1 MQKKLSGKW
10 ALVTG
15 SSRGIGQQIALGLAD
30 HGANIIIH
38 SREIQH
44 AKDTVALLEPFE
56 VEVQVV
62 AGDLASPRAVQKVID
77 AVETQVGGIDI
88 LYNNAAIVHEPLS
101 IFDQSKDLWDR
112 VFQVNVWALIE
123 LCQAFA
129 PGMKARGWGRI
140 TNVTSSIAGKPEF
153 TAYSVS
159 KAAVNKYS
167 LELATALTGTNV
179 LVNYVDPGWVKTATG
194 GPDAQ
199 YPVET
204 VLPGILVPALLEDH
218 GPSGRF
224 YAAQDF
230 RVLGISSP

>member
-1 MQKKLSGKW
+1 MQKKLVDKW

-15 SSRGIGQQIALGLAD
+15 SSRGIGQQIALGLAR

-38 SREIQH
+38 SREIHH
-44 AKDTVALLEPFE
+44 AKDTVALLEPLD
-56 VEVQVV
+56 VDVHVV
-62 AGDLASPRAVQKVID
+62 AGDLGSPRAVQHLID
-77 AVETQVGGIDI
+77 SVETRVGGIDI
-88 LYNNAAIVHEPLS
+88 LYNNAAIVPAPRS
-101 IFDQSKDLWDR
+101 IFDQSRDVWDQ

-140 TNVTSSIAGKPEF
+140 VNITSSIAGKSEF
-153 TAYSVS
+153 AAYSAS
-159 KAAVNKYS
+159 KATVNKYS
-167 LELATALTGTNV
+167 LELATALAGTNV

-194 GPDAQ
+194 GPDAEH
-199 YPVET
+199 PVYT

-230 RVLGISSP
+230 RVLG